1 MILWAF
7 LIGMALC
14 GLTLAL
20 IRAEDG
26 ARDTDKFGSAVAM
39 FAAWC
44 AFGMLLMGGTWGLG
58 IVIPGLIAAVVLVL
72 RTTTFGKV
80 ASPLAPYKM
89 PLGIGALVC
98 SVLVWVGVL
107 NMMEGLP
114 NG

>member
-1 MILWAF
+1 MILAAF
-7 LIGMALC
+7 IIGMALC
-14 GLTLAL
+14 AMTLAL
-20 IRAEDG
+20 IHAEDSG
-26 ARDTDKFGSAVAM
+26 DKFGSAVAM

-58 IVIPGLIAAVVLVL
+58 IVIPGLLAAVVLVL
-72 RTTTFGKV
+72 RTTNFGT
-80 ASPLAPYKM
+80 AISPLAPYKM

>member
-1 MILWAF
+1 MILAAF
-7 LIGMALC
+7 IIGMALC
-14 GLTLAL
+14 AMTLAL
-20 IRAEDG
+20 IHAEDSG
-26 ARDTDKFGSAVAM
+26 DKFGSAVAM

-58 IVIPGLIAAVVLVL
+58 IVIPGLLAAVVLVL
-72 RTTTFGKV
+72 RTTNLGT
-80 ASPLAPYKM
+80 AISPLAPYKM

>member
-7 LIGMALC
+7 IIGMMLC
-14 GLTLAL
+14 GVTLAL
-20 IRAEDG
+20 IHAEDSH
-26 ARDTDKFGSAVAM
+26 DKFGSAVAM
-39 FAAWC
+39 FAGWC

-58 IVIPGLIAAVVLVL
+58 IVIPGLAAAMVLVL
-72 RTTTFGKV
+72 RTTTFGAV
-80 ASPLAPYKM
+80 ISPLAAYKM

-98 SVLVWVGVL
+98 SVLVWLGVL

>member
-1 MILWAF
+1 MILVAF

-14 GLTLAL
+14 AVTLAL
-20 IRAEDG
+20 IHAEDSG
-26 ARDTDKFGSAVAM
+26 DKFGSAVAM

-72 RTTTFGKV
+72 RTTTFGK
-80 ASPLAPYKM
+80 ALCPLAPYKM

>member
-1 MILWAF
+1 MILAAF
-7 LIGMALC
+7 ICGMVLC
-14 GLTLAL
+14 AVTLAL
-20 IRAEDG
+20 IHAEDSG
-26 ARDTDKFGSAVAM
+26 DKFGSAVAM

-58 IVIPGLIAAVVLVL
+58 IVIPGLAAALVLVL
-72 RTTTFGKV
+72 RTTTFGAV
-80 ASPLAPYKM
+80 ISPLASYKM

-98 SVLVWVGVL
+98 SVLVWLGVL

>member
-1 MILWAF
+1 MILWGF
-7 LIGMALC
+7 FIGMTLC
-14 GLTLAL
+14 AVTLAL
-20 IRAEDG
+20 IHAEDTG
-26 ARDTDKFGSAVAM
+26 DKFGSAVAM

-58 IVIPGLIAAVVLVL
+58 IVIPGLLAAVVLVL
-72 RTTTFGKV
+72 RTTKFGTV
-80 ASPLAPYKM
+80 ISPLAPYKM